1 MIYSSNLY
9 LCPTK
14 TNLFNKMKKKTLIK
28 LSITAVI
35 LLALGFWI
43 NSRWNAWFRNPPEPS
58 YTSLSSPGR
67 VLLTF
72 GTEDELSRN
81 ISWECDSV
89 VLPSFVELVDSQ
101 AEDTLQIQAQGETFR
116 SRNGKAAY
124 YVARLR
130 SLLPDRSYAYRV
142 CSGGKYSPWYNFK
155 TQNQVTRNDYSFLF
169 VGDVQDSI
177 NGKSNSFLKKALQK
191 HPETE
196 FLVFGGDLTERPI
209 DAYWGETFRGLD
221 SIGQHYPVITV
232 TGNHDYL
239 KYPIRKL
246 ERRFSLIFSY
256 FLDSMI
262 GENQVYTLKY
272 NDIQL
277 FCLDSNREF
286 FYLWTQRQW
295 LKEQLE
301 KSQARWKIVVLHHPI
316 HSIKGKY
323 NNLIQRTLFGSV
335 IEEFG
340 VDMALQ
346 GHEHAYGRMTNHT
359 QTGIPT
365 TPLYT
370 VSHCSPKT
378 YRIYFGE
385 RFDKFGIAGKYYQQI
400 RVHGDTLT
408 MNAYDALTG
417 ELYDALDIIKNENGT
432 TLTDNGKHI
441 PENLYFK
448 PNPHDKNDQKYQELI
463 NAYKERKGIN

>member
-124 YVARLR
+124 YVARIR
-130 SLLPDRSYAYRV
+130 SLLPEHSYTYRV

-221 SIGQHYPVITV
+221 SIGQYYPILTV

-239 KYPIRKL
+239 
-246 ERRFSLIFSY
+246 SS
-256 FLDSMI
+256 
-262 GENQVYTLKY
+262 G
-272 NDIQL
+272 
-277 FCLDSNREF
+277 
-286 FYLWTQRQW
+286 
-295 LKEQLE
+295 
-301 KSQARWKIVVLHHPI
+301 
-316 HSIKGKY
+316 
-323 NNLIQRTLFGSV
+323 
-335 IEEFG
+335 
-340 VDMALQ
+340 
-346 GHEHAYGRMTNHT
+346 
-359 QTGIPT
+359 
-365 TPLYT
+365 
-370 VSHCSPKT
+370 
-378 YRIYFGE
+378 
-385 RFDKFGIAGKYYQQI
+385 
-400 RVHGDTLT
+400 
-408 MNAYDALTG
+408 
-417 ELYDALDIIKNENGT
+417 
-432 TLTDNGKHI
+432 
-441 PENLYFK
+441 
-448 PNPHDKNDQKYQELI
+448 
-463 NAYKERKGIN
+463 